1 MQELQAAEMPFNRH
15 LKAPEEIGRWFA
27 EKVIANCRKHD
38 GAILLAERGEDCVG
52 CAVLYTRVE
61 ETGEEEETPH
71 TYALV
76 SELVVSAEA
85 RGSGIGTALLAECE
99 ARAKAAGRDELR
111 LAVLA
116 ANVTAYNVY
125 KRAGYSDIK
134 IRMAKTLT

>member
-1 MQELQAAEMPFNRH
+1 M
-15 LKAPEEIGRWFA
+15 
-27 EKVIANCRKHD
+27 
-38 GAILLAERGEDCVG
+38 
-52 CAVLYTRVE
+52 
-61 ETGEEEETPH
+61 
-71 TYALV
+71 

-134 IRMAKTLT
+134 IRMAKPLT